1 MFRRFLFFKKLFI
14 PFFQKF
20 QFLLV
25 LFMEYEGIVIRPPS
39 EAESLILQ
47 ASLGCSHNRCTF
59 CPTYKGRRFRIKDLE
74 AIKAEIDEAAAYGP
88 FRKVFLAD
96 GDALIIPQPKLKAI
110 LEYLQEK
117 IPGLRRVGI
126 YGNAK
131 SILRKSVEELKE
143 LKDRKLGIVYLGVE
157 TGDEDLLNKIQKG
170 ATFEQ
175 MVAAGR
181 RVKEAGITLSVT
193 VLLGLAGADPEKARQ
208 HAVETARV
216 LSAIDP
222 DFASAL
228 TLMVVPGTPLH
239 EEVRAGRF
247 QVPSPFQLLEELGT
261 LIANTDFSR
270 CYFTSNHASNYLP
283 IKARMPKD
291 KDAVVRLIQKVVS
304 TRDSSRL
311 RPEFLR
317 GL

>member
-1 MFRRFLFFKKLFI
+1 M
-14 PFFQKF
+14 
-20 QFLLV
+20 
-25 LFMEYEGIVIRPPS
+25 VIRPPS

-47 ASLGCSHNRCTF
+47 VTLGCSHNRCTF

-74 AIKAEIDEAAAYGP
+74 LVKEEIDESAAYGP

-96 GDALIIPQPKLKAI
+96 GDALIIPQEKLLAI
-110 LEYLQEK
+110 LEHLNRK
-117 IPGLRRVGI
+117 IAGLRRVGI

-131 SILRKSVEELKE
+131 SILRKSVEELKALE
-143 LKDRKLGIVYLGVE
+143 ERRLGIVYLGVE
-157 TGDEDLLNKIQKG
+157 TGDPALLEKVRKG
-170 ATFEQ
+170 ATYEQ

-181 RVKEAGITLSVT
+181 RVKEAGITLSAT
-193 VLLGLAGADPEKARQ
+193 VLLGLGGVEGGPQ
-208 HAVETARV
+208 HARATAGI
-216 LSAIDP
+216 LSDIDP

-239 EEVRAGRF
+239 DEMEAGRF
-247 QVPSPFQLLEELGT
+247 QLPSPFQLLEELGA
-261 LIANTDFSR
+261 IVAHSNFSR

-283 IKARMPKD
+283 IKARFPKD
-291 KDAVVRLIQKVVS
+291 KEAVVRLIQKVVS
-304 TRDSSRL
+304 AKDPSLL

>member
-1 MFRRFLFFKKLFI
+1 
-14 PFFQKF
+14 
-20 QFLLV
+20 
-25 LFMEYEGIVIRPPS
+25 MEYEGIVIRPPS
-39 EAESLILQ
+39 EADSLILQ
-47 ASLGCSHNRCTF
+47 VSLGCSHNKCTF
-59 CPTYKGRRFRIKDLE
+59 CPTYKGRRFRIKEL
-74 AIKAEIDEAAAYGP
+74 AQIKEEIDEMAGYGP
-88 FRKVFLAD
+88 FRRVFLAD
-96 GDALIIPQPKLKAI
+96 GDALIIPQPKLLAI
-110 LEYLQEK
+110 FDCLNDK

-143 LKDRKLGIVYLGVE
+143 LRDRKLGIVYLGVE
-157 TGDEDLLNKIQKG
+157 TGDPALLEKIRKG
-170 ATFEQ
+170 ATYDQLVE
-175 MVAAGR
+175 AGR
-181 RVKEAGITLSVT
+181 RVKEAGIHLSVT
-193 VLLGLAGADPEKARQ
+193 VLLGLAGAGDGQK
-208 HAVETARV
+208 HALATANI

-239 EEVRAGRF
+239 EDMQAGRF
-247 QVPSPFQLLEELGT
+247 QVPSLFELLEELGT
-261 LIANTDFSR
+261 IVANSNFSR

-291 KDAVVRLIQKVVS
+291 KEAVVKLIQKVVS
-304 TRDSSRL
+304 AKDHSLL

>member
-1 MFRRFLFFKKLFI
+1 
-14 PFFQKF
+14 
-20 QFLLV
+20 
-25 LFMEYEGIVIRPPS
+25 MEYEGIVIRPPS
-39 EAESLILQ
+39 EADSLILQ
-47 ASLGCSHNRCTF
+47 VSLGCSHNKCTF
-59 CPTYKGRRFRIKDLE
+59 CPTYKGRRFRIKEL
-74 AIKAEIDEAAAYGP
+74 AQIKEEIDEMAGYGP
-88 FRKVFLAD
+88 FRRVFLAD
-96 GDALIIPQPKLKAI
+96 GDALIIPQPKLLAI
-110 LEYLQEK
+110 FDCLNDK

-143 LKDRKLGIVYLGVE
+143 LMDRKLGIVYLWVE
-157 TGDEDLLNKIQKG
+157 TGDPALLEKIRKG
-170 ATFEQ
+170 ATYDQLVE
-175 MVAAGR
+175 AGR
-181 RVKEAGITLSVT
+181 RVKEAGIHLSVT
-193 VLLGLAGADPEKARQ
+193 VLLGLAGAGDGQK
-208 HAVETARV
+208 HALATANI

-239 EEVRAGRF
+239 EDMQAGRF
-247 QVPSPFQLLEELGT
+247 QVPSLFELLEELGT
-261 LIANTDFSR
+261 IVANSNFSR

-291 KDAVVRLIQKVVS
+291 KEAVVKLIQKVVS
-304 TRDSSRL
+304 AKDHSLL

>member
-1 MFRRFLFFKKLFI
+1 
-14 PFFQKF
+14 
-20 QFLLV
+20 
-25 LFMEYEGIVIRPPS
+25 MEYEGIVIRPPS

-47 ASLGCSHNRCTF
+47 VTLGCSHNRCTF

-74 AIKAEIDEAAAYGP
+74 LIRQEIDEMAPYGP

-96 GDALIIPQPKLKAI
+96 GDALIIPQPKLLAI
-110 LEYLQEK
+110 LDHLKEK

-131 SILRKSVEELKE
+131 SILRKSVEELKA
-143 LKDRKLGIVYLGVE
+143 LNKRKLGILYLGVE
-157 TGDEDLLNKIQKG
+157 TGDPTLLEKVGKG
-170 ATFEQ
+170 ATYEQ

-193 VLLGLAGADPEKARQ
+193 VLLGLGGVEYGQR
-208 HAVETARV
+208 HALATAKI
-216 LSAIDP
+216 LSDIDP

-239 EEVRAGRF
+239 EEMKAGRF
-247 QVPSPFQLLEELGT
+247 QLPSPFELLEELGM
-261 LIANTDFSR
+261 IVSHSNFSR

-291 KDAVVRLIQKVVS
+291 KEAVVNLIHKVVS
-304 TRDSSRL
+304 SQDTSRL

>member
-1 MFRRFLFFKKLFI
+1 
-14 PFFQKF
+14 
-20 QFLLV
+20 
-25 LFMEYEGIVIRPPS
+25 MEYEGIVIRPPS

-47 ASLGCSHNRCTF
+47 VTLGCSHNRCTF

-74 AIKAEIDEAAAYGP
+74 LIKKEIDEMAPYGP

-96 GDALIIPQPKLKAI
+96 GDALIIPQTRLLAI
-110 LEYLQEK
+110 FEYLREK
-117 IPGLRRVGI
+117 LPGLRRVGI

-143 LKDRKLGIVYLGVE
+143 LRDRKLGIIYLGVE
-157 TGDEDLLNKIQKG
+157 TGDPALLEKIRKG
-170 ATFEQ
+170 AAYEQ
-175 MVAAGR
+175 MVEAGR
-181 RVKEAGITLSVT
+181 RVKEAGISLSVT
-193 VLLGLAGADPEKARQ
+193 VLLGLGGTDDGQQ
-208 HAVETARV
+208 HALATAKI
-216 LSAIDP
+216 LSDIDP

-228 TLMVVPGTPLH
+228 TLMVVPGTPLY
-239 EEVRAGRF
+239 EDMQADRF
-247 QVPSPFQLLEELGT
+247 QLPSPFELLEELGM
-261 LIANTDFSR
+261 IVANSAFSR

-291 KDAVVRLIQKVVS
+291 KEAVVNLIRKVVNAKDKS
-304 TRDSSRL
+304 LL